1 MTTIAQKIL
10 ENQLAAPSEGEIPV
24 ILNMAVQLTR
34 ARLSSN
40 MAMNTFEVV
49 NRRGKTE
56 SDNSEAYRILT
67 RLAERFMFQDENPA
81 DVVYEHINAGTLDQP
96 VMFNNAR
103 LPVDH
108 AWIEWRHRDSDGDA
122 LQFGVL
128 LDNSVNLELEEKEV
142 NGKRGGAVQILQKH
156 YPSGEPSTF
165 VSGIVYSAMAHTDAT
180 PIFTF
185 TLSRGFVHPKS
196 QLKITWQADCLKSVA
211 DQAMAYEAMYGY
223 TVEETLDTF
232 ITTTLVDLA
241 ALLFL
246 INTPKAVEQ
255 IEHRWPEKLQRARK
269 KRNKIPLLEFRKI
282 LVRIGSPHTRTVYH
296 PGNLSQGATD
306 ARRRLHQVIGHFR
319 TYTKHHEE
327 KPLVAWVPQHWRG
340 DATLGVVMHERTL
353 KQD

>member
-10 ENQLAAPSEGEIPV
+10 ENSLAAPSHGEIPV

-34 ARLSSN
+34 ARLSTE
-40 MAMNTFEVV
+40 MTLNTFEVV
-49 NRRGKTE
+49 NVHGKDT
-56 SDNSEAYRILT
+56 SNSEAYRILT
-67 RLAERFMFQDENPA
+67 RLAERFMFQDENPG
-81 DVVYEHINAGTLDQP
+81 DVVYEHLDAGTLDQAA
-96 VMFNNAR
+96 MFNNAR
-103 LPVDH
+103 MPVDN

-122 LQFGVL
+122 LQFGAL
-128 LDNSVNLELEEKEV
+128 LDSSVNLELEEKEI

-156 YPSGEPSTF
+156 YPNGEPSTF
-165 VSGIVYSAMAHTDAT
+165 LSGIVYSAMAHTDAT

-196 QLKITWQADCLKSVA
+196 KLKITWQADCLKSVA

-223 TVEETLDTF
+223 TVDETLDTF

-255 IEHRWPEKLQRARK
+255 VEHRWPEKLQRARK

-282 LVRIGSPHTRTVYH
+282 LVRIGSPYVRNVY
-296 PGNLSQGATD
+296 PRNLSQGATD

-319 TYTKHHEE
+319 TYTKHHED